1 VPPVRLFIGNLPYQ
15 ATEDDLRQHFAQVGE
30 PTQIVRPLDRETG
43 RARGFAF
50 VEYAERSQAEAAI
63 QQFDGQLFMGRPLAV
78 SEARARD
85 DRGPSGPPRP
95 GGFSGP
101 RPGGFSGPRPGG
113 PGPGMGGPPRPGGYS
128 GGGFS
133 GPRPGGGFGG
143 PRPGGFGGPS
153 GPPGPGATGR
163 ERNFGPPAPPKGKK
177 GGKGSFQQKERGPK
191 GPIPTKFTGRMYDLD
206 EVDTPEDAAADEIP
220 EFMKPDT
227 ATGEDEKDTT
237 GDVETSAT
245 SDVDHDATHDATH
258 DDDKD

>member
-1 VPPVRLFIGNLPYQ
+1 MPPVRLFIGNLPYQ

-63 QQFDGQLFMGRPLAV
+63 KQFDGQLFMGRPLAV
-78 SEARARD
+78 SEARARE
-85 DRGPSGPPRP
+85 DRGPAGPPRP
-95 GGFSGP
+95 SGGFTPRPGGYSGP
-101 RPGGFSGPRPGG
+101 RPTGPA
-113 PGPGMGGPPRPGGYS
+113 GPPRPGGYGG

-143 PRPGGFGGPS
+143 PRPGGY
-153 GPPGPGATGR
+153 GPPGSAPPGGASGR

-177 GGKGSFQQKERGPK
+177 PKGNFQQKERGPK

-206 EVDTPEDAAADEIP
+206 EVDQAEGVDDELP
-220 EFMKPDT
+220 EFMKKD
-227 ATGEDEKDTT
+227 AEGAEGGETEPAELDTT
-237 GDVETSAT
+237 RG
-245 SDVDHDATHDATH
+245 DHDEP
-258 DDDKD
+258 DDDDDDDRD

>member
-1 VPPVRLFIGNLPYQ
+1 MPPVRLFIGNLPYQ

-85 DRGPSGPPRP
+85 DRGPAGPPRP
-95 GGFSGP
+95 GGGFGGP
-101 RPGGFSGPRPGG
+101 RPAGPAGYGGPRPTGPAAG
-113 PGPGMGGPPRPGGYS
+113 PGGGFGPPRPS
-128 GGGFS
+128 GGGFG

-143 PRPGGFGGPS
+143 PRPGGTFGGP
-153 GPPGPGATGR
+153 GAGPGGGTGR

-177 GGKGSFQQKERGPK
+177 GKGNFQQKERGPK

-206 EVDTPEDAAADEIP
+206 EVDTPEDAGDEVP
-220 EFMKPDT
+220 EFMKPETD
-227 ATGEDEKDTT
+227 GPDDEKDMSDMSDTT
-237 GDVETSAT
+237 DTMELDDTP
-245 SDVDHDATHDATH
+245 
-258 DDDKD
+258 DDDRDEE